1 MTGGFCPKNGENI
14 YRLYRHIAA
23 MARAFS
29 PQFYGG
35 SDPGAAP
42 QAGIERAVGPF
53 QATARAKATAKANME
68 ILAAPE

>member
-1 MTGGFCPKNGENI
+1 
-14 YRLYRHIAA
+14 

-35 SDPGAAP
+35 SDPGAAT

-53 QATARAKATAKANME
+53 QATARAKATARANTE